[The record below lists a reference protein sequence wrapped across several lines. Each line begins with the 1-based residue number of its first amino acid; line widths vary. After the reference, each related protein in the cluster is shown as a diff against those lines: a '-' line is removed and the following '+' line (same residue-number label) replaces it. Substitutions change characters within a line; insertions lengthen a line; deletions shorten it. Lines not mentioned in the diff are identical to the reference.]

1 MTRNEQIM
9 ERIGVL
15 KTMNVWWWIAAV
27 MLFLSAVAAA
37 IFGIWITF
45 VCSVLWTGVCLL
57 QLKSNKESI
66 KDYRIDMEMHSDD
79 EVARL
84 KDELAK
90 TEADNHQLR
99 KTAMKLWLELHPASP
114 SHVSSSIGP
123 EDETVVSAIAVC
135 DHDQTDTIPTRE

>member
-1 MTRNEQIM
+1 MTYNEQIM

-15 KTMNVWWWIAAV
+15 KTMNVWCWCTAV
-27 MLFLSAVAAA
+27 VLFLSVVGAA
-37 IFGIWITF
+37 IFGAWITLA
-45 VCSVLWTGVCLL
+45 CSVLWTGVCLL
-57 QLKSNKESI
+57 QLKINKESI
-66 KDYRIDMEMHSDD
+66 KDYRIDMEMHDDD

-114 SHVSSSIGP
+114 SHVSSGIGP

>member
-1 MTRNEQIM
+1 M

-15 KTMNVWWWIAAV
+15 KTLRIWWWGAAV
-27 MLFLSAVAAA
+27 GLFLSAVGAA
-37 IFGIWITF
+37 IFGAWTTF

-57 QLKSNKESI
+57 ELKSNYESI
-66 KDYRIDMEMHSDD
+66 KDYRIDMELHDDD

-90 TEADNHQLR
+90 TESDNHQLR

-114 SHVSSSIGP
+114 SHVSSGIGP

-135 DHDQTDTIPTRE
+135 NHDQTDTIPTRE

>member
-1 MTRNEQIM
+1 MTYNEQIM

-15 KTMNVWWWIAAV
+15 KGLRAWWWA
-27 MLFLSAVAAA
+27 AAA
-37 IFGIWITF
+37 ILFGSSVVAFIVGAWVQG
-45 VCSVLWTGVCLL
+45 VCGLLWTGTCLL

-66 KDYRIDMEMHSDD
+66 KDYRIDMDLHDDD

-99 KTAMKLWLELHPASP
+99 KTAMKLWLKLHPASY
-114 SHVSSSIGP
+114 SHVSSGIGP
-123 EDETVVSAIAVC
+123 EDETVVNAIVVC

>member
-1 MTRNEQIM
+1 M

-15 KTMNVWWWIAAV
+15 KTMNVWWWCAAV
-27 MLFLSAVAAA
+27 AMFLSAVGAA
-37 IFGIWITF
+37 IFGVWIT
-45 VCSVLWTGVCLL
+45 VACSVLWAVVCLL
-57 QLKSNKESI
+57 QLKSNKMSI
-66 KDYRIDMEMHSDD
+66 KDYRIDMEMHDD

-99 KTAMKLWLELHPASP
+99 KTAMKLWFELHPASP
-114 SHVSSSIGP
+114 SHVSSGIGP

-135 DHDQTDTIPTRE
+135 DHDQTDAIPTRE

>member
-1 MTRNEQIM
+1 MTYNEQIM

-15 KTMNVWWWIAAV
+15 KTLNVWWWCASV
-27 MLFLSAVAAA
+27 VLFLSAVGAA
-37 IFGIWITF
+37 IFGAWITF
-45 VCSVLWTGVCLL
+45 ACSVLWTGACLL
-57 QLKSNKESI
+57 QLKGNKESI
-66 KDYRIDMEMHSDD
+66 KDYRIDMEMHDDD

-84 KDELAK
+84 KNELAK

-114 SHVSSSIGP
+114 SHVSSGIGP

-135 DHDQTDTIPTRE
+135 DHDDTETIPTRE

>member
-1 MTRNEQIM
+1 MTYNEQIM

-15 KTMNVWWWIAAV
+15 KAMNVWWWCAAV
-27 MLFLSAVAAA
+27 VLFLSAVGAA
-37 IFGIWITF
+37 IFGAWVQA
-45 VCSVLWTGVCLL
+45 VCGLLWAGTCLL
-57 QLKSNKESI
+57 QLKTNSETIN
-66 KDYRIDMEMHSDD
+66 DYRIDMEMHDDD

-114 SHVSSSIGP
+114 SHVSSGIGP
-123 EDETVVSAIAVC
+123 EDETVVIDIAVC
-135 DHDQTDTIPTRE
+135 DHDQTDTILTRE

>member
-1 MTRNEQIM
+1 MTYNEQIM

-15 KTMNVWWWIAAV
+15 KGLRAWWWA
-27 MLFLSAVAAA
+27 AAA
-37 IFGIWITF
+37 ILFGS
-45 VCSVLWTGVCLL
+45 SVVAFIVGAWVQGVCGLL
-57 QLKSNKESI
+57 WAGTCLLILKSNKESI
-66 KDYRIDMEMHSDD
+66 KDYRIDIEMHDDD

-114 SHVSSSIGP
+114 SHVSSGIGP